1 MASTYRLSGLTIFL
15 ILLAVLLI
23 GYLLNHTWEY
33 FSNRSEGFV
42 TDYKNS
48 SLSETVPGYSTDIKE
63 VVQLDDS
70 VYFDPVSKIFIE
82 KKDSGLVIR
91 KRDGNEHTSTG
102 AGSDNYRFEF
112 LENKGV
118 DFGDEDDR
126 TVVQERNNK
135 NIEIMKKNNVDD
147 IRYSVGHLP
156 IHSGLPGGATN
167 INSTLAAINT
177 FMKNNPTSFDKGPLY
192 LRLNIRKENDDGSFV
207 NAAGDKYKDGTKIG
221 EETQDPLTDSD
232 LTNNKYK
239 PYVWLF
245 VYSVSD
251 DIKTS
256 HDGSNYPT
264 TSIINNSSN
273 NLQRL
278 YKITRDSIDISTI
291 NNNVGNPKAFG
302 FVTEKNQA
310 ILYFPLLK
318 ESSINDDPTTSVSF
332 VHVMDLEKNKH
343 IATYY
348 FNGNQLEMYPDN
360 LATMG
365 RITGTSNASAFD
377 SSALNGSGSS
387 STLSF
392 TGSIEDEITGT
403 DFKSKVEKD
412 TDKKLLFF
420 AARHNNEMVRAYI
433 SIADDN
439 TITIKKSETKLG
451 ELTSG
456 NGDSDSD
463 SDSDD
468 DASVASDDS
477 DTSDDNNNSSGSNS
491 ATINELTNAMNLI
504 NRMQGLFGSSD
515 SNYLL
520 KTEVVPPVCPTC
532 PSCPNSGVC
541 TDCGGKGG
549 SGTKTGSGDSAS
561 SLARDAGTGATN
573 LVRDGAD
580 GATNIARDAASGT
593 LQVGKDVISGT
604 KDTVG
609 EVASGTGEF
618 VKDGASGVYGAAKDV
633 TQGTV
638 GLGRE
643 IVQGVGGIFGA
654 GSGGAGPSTAS
665 GGYYNSYGG
674 PGGYGYPQPGPQV
687 PGGYMNPGQYQ
698 TPGQDPYS
706 YYGAVPGKAGG
717 ANYMPRTADFSSFGR

>member
-33 FSNRSEGFV
+33 FSNRSEGFISNY
-42 TDYKNS
+42 TNS
-48 SLSETVPGYSTDIKE
+48 NLSETVPGYSTNSKK

-82 KKDSGLVIR
+82 ENNSGLVIR
-91 KRDGNEHTSTG
+91 KRDGIEHTSTG

-112 LENKGV
+112 LEDKDL
-118 DFGDEDDR
+118 DFVYEEAE
-126 TVVQERNNK
+126 VVQEK
-135 NIEIMKKNNVDD
+135 NDKNVEIMKKNNVADV
-147 IRYSVGHLP
+147 RYSVGHVP
-156 IHSGLPGGATN
+156 RHNGGSAN
-167 INSTLAAINT
+167 INSTLATINT
-177 FMKNNPTSFDKGPLY
+177 YMKNNPTAFDKGPLY
-192 LRLNIRKENDDGSFV
+192 LQLNIKKTNDDGSWTNV
-207 NAAGDKYKDGTKIG
+207 NGDIYKDGTKQG
-221 EETQDPLTDSD
+221 DENPGKLTTAD
-232 LTNNKYK
+232 LTNDKYE
-239 PYVWLF
+239 PYVWTYA
-245 VYSVSD
+245 YSTSD
-251 DIKTS
+251 NIKTS
-256 HDGSNYPT
+256 HDGSKYPT
-264 TSIINNSSN
+264 TGIITNSDN
-273 NLQRL
+273 NLKRT

-302 FVTEKNQA
+302 FVTEKKQA

-348 FNGNQLEMYPDN
+348 FNGTQLEMYPDN
-360 LATMG
+360 LSNLG

-433 SIADDN
+433 SIGDDN
-439 TITIKKSETKLG
+439 SITIKKSETKLG

-456 NGDSDSD
+456 NGDSDDD

-468 DASVASDDS
+468 DASVTSDGSDD
-477 DTSDDNNNSSGSNS
+477 SDDNNNSSGSNS
-491 ATINELTNAMNLI
+491 ATINELTDAMNLI
-504 NRMQGLFGSSD
+504 NSMQGLFGSSD

-609 EVASGTGEF
+609 EVASGTGEL
-618 VKDGASGVYGAAKDV
+618 VKDGASGVYGAAKEV

-674 PGGYGYPQPGPQV
+674 PGGYGYPQPGPQI
-687 PGGYMNPGQYQ
+687 PGGYMNPGQYR

>member
-48 SLSETVPGYSTDIKE
+48 NLSETVPGYSTDIKE

-91 KRDGNEHTSTG
+91 KRDGTTDPKVYDSNEVFQVKGYTHTKDEAAGVCSRFGAQVATEQQLKDAQENGANWCSTG
-102 AGSDNYRFEF
+102 WLADSDIAMYPISKPVNNGFRNWCGSNSAGIKEY
-112 LENKGV
+112 
-118 DFGDEDDR
+118 
-126 TVVQERNNK
+126 T
-135 NIEIMKKNNVDD
+135 
-147 IRYSVGHLP
+147 P
-156 IHSGLPGGATN
+156 TN
-167 INSTLAAINT
+167 GKAAVNCYGI
-177 FMKNNPTSFDKGPLY
+177 KPK
-192 LRLNIRKENDDGSFV
+192 DDGTDTVSNWYKLPDDLSG
-207 NAAGDKYKDGTKIG
+207 NATYDAWL
-221 EETQDPLTDSD
+221 E
-232 LTNNKYK
+232 TNN
-239 PYVWLF
+239 L
-245 VYSVSD
+245 
-251 DIKTS
+251 T
-256 HDGSNYPT
+256 HQYPT
-264 TSIINNSSN
+264 GTEATPIWSKLEIDGVSFN
-273 NLQRL
+273 
-278 YKITRDSIDISTI
+278 ITTANTD
-291 NNNVGNPKAFG
+291 VGNPKAFG
-302 FVTEKNQA
+302 FVTEKKQA

-343 IATYY
+343 VATYY

-360 LATMG
+360 LANMG

-377 SSALNGSGSS
+377 RSALNGSGSS

-420 AARHNNEMVRAYI
+420 AARNSNEMVRAYI

-456 NGDSDSD
+456 DSDDDSDSD

-477 DTSDDNNNSSGSNS
+477 DDNNSSSGSNS

-504 NRMQGLFGSSD
+504 NSMQGLFGSSD

-541 TDCGGKGG
+541 TNCGGNGG
-549 SGTKTGSGDSAS
+549 SGTKTGSGGSAS

-580 GATNIARDAASGT
+580 GATNIARDTASGT

-618 VKDGASGVYGAAKDV
+618 VKDGASGVYGAAKEV

-654 GSGGAGPSTAS
+654 GSGGAGPSTAN
-665 GGYYNSYGG
+665 GGYNNSYGG

-706 YYGAVPGKAGG
+706 YYGAVPPKAGG